1 MGGDQLLERWVFGEM
16 QPSVDTK
23 LPWQVWG
30 FGEVC
35 PMGQDEGAAGW
46 GWQATWWLKLE
57 FGLVSR

>member
-1 MGGDQLLERWVFGEM
+1 M